1 MLDTKALI
9 AKVLNRL
16 LSIESSTVHRRGIVF
31 STPAL
36 SAGAK
41 GYWNITVS
49 PAFPSSAIISI
60 WPYSSRIAATSG
72 LQLTPIYLDS
82 GHLYVH
88 YYAPNEVSAGNS
100 ITFYVAYFET

>member
-1 MLDTKALI
+1 MLDTKGLI

-88 YYAPNEVSAGNS
+88 YYAPNAVTAGNS